1 MTTRLIGDFKRCDV
15 LSRRMRFV
23 LVNER
28 IPRANAYC
36 TLCCARIERG
46 YVRDPQTRLLYCD
59 AQCFAE
65 HEKTA
70 MPATAHH
77 ARRVS

>member
-1 MTTRLIGDFKRCDV
+1 MTTRPIEEFRGAFARGIA
-15 LSRRMRFV
+15 FV

-28 IPRANAYC
+28 VPRAHAN
-36 TLCCARIERG
+36 CARCCTKIERG
-46 YVRDPQTRLLYCD
+46 YVRAPRTRLVYCD

-65 HEKTA
+65 HEKT
-70 MPATAHH
+70 MFPAVIDH

>member
-1 MTTRLIGDFKRCDV
+1 MTTRPVEEPRSALARGIA
-15 LSRRMRFV
+15 FV

-28 IPRANAYC
+28 VPRAHANCA
-36 TLCCARIERG
+36 LCCTRIERG
-46 YVRDPQTRLLYCD
+46 YVREPQTRLVYCD
-59 AQCFAE
+59 VQCFAE

-70 MPATAHH
+70 FPAVMDD

>member
-1 MTTRLIGDFKRCDV
+1 MT
-15 LSRRMRFV
+15 SRPSEEFRAARARPIAFV

-28 IPRANAYC
+28 VPRGHATCA
-36 TLCCARIERG
+36 LCCARIERG
-46 YVRDPQTRLLYCD
+46 YVRKPQTRLVYCD

-70 MPATAHH
+70 AGAVTGD